1 MDYQKRFEIEV
12 GCKDV
17 AKHADI
23 MAIPYD
29 FMRSVRIREEKGSFK
44 SVTQEFSQGTEI
56 KDKK

>member
-1 MDYQKRFEIEV
+1 MFEIEV

-29 FMRSVRIREEKGSFK
+29 YMRSNRIRKVEGRFR
-44 SVTQEFSQGTEI
+44 SVITGIF
-56 KDKK
+56 